1 MSHTRLLF
9 LYPTTLFT
17 PTSKLIIPVNSAARQ
32 GIHTHRIRVQ
42 PRPAVWGTKVTVG
55 ATIHARGRHGKAVE
69 PGPEFQKQ
77 QGQGEAGVAG
87 GKDVSTNTEKEVGE
101 GGGKNKDGG
110 GISTSS
116 SSGAGAGQVNSDGA
130 PSTSPPSSSSSPS
143 PPSPPP
149 PPPPPAPP
157 TEGGAAPPPDP
168 SLIPPTPP
176 TPPFPHLFDTYTLV
190 HSLTPPFTLAQSTHL
205 MHLLRHLLHTHLTH
219 AHNTLLSRS
228 TFTSTIYLF
237 RASSSELRS
246 EISSLRATQL
256 EKMRTERAQIQRD
269 FELLNGRFMEE
280 LMVCGNEM
288 RAMFNDRKMVNK
300 SEQREVENKIQE
312 LNYKITVLMGSE
324 LKSEVEKLRW
334 VTTRR
339 GLIAIGVLAAF
350 IVSLI
355 KLSQNSHKREKESV
369 QARIAAD
376 AAAEHGNGH
385 GHGGGGGGSYIPAD
399 GLVHSAGPVP
409 V

>member
-9 LYPTTLFT
+9 LYPPTLFT
-17 PTSKLIIPVNSAARQ
+17 LTSKLITPAGSAARRC
-32 GIHTHRIRVQ
+32 INTHSIRTR
-42 PRPAVWGTKVTVG
+42 PRPGVWGVKT
-55 ATIHARGRHGKAVE
+55 TIHARGRHGKAVE

-77 QGQGEAGVAG
+77 QEQREGGVAG
-87 GKDVSTNTEKEVGE
+87 GKDVSSSSSKEKEVGE
-101 GGGKNKDGG
+101 VGAKHKDGR
-110 GISTSS
+110 GITTGLPS
-116 SSGAGAGQVNSDGA
+116 GAGQVNSDGL
-130 PSTSPPSSSSSPS
+130 PSPSSSPLPSSSPS

-149 PPPPPAPP
+149 A
-157 TEGGAAPPPDP
+157 EGRAIPQSDP
-168 SLIPPTPP
+168 SLNSNPLPTSPTPSL
-176 TPPFPHLFDTYTLV
+176 PHLFDTYSLV
-190 HSLTPPFTLAQSTHL
+190 HRLTPPFTLPQSIHL
-205 MHLLRHLLHTHLTH
+205 MYLLRHLLHTHLTH
-219 AHNTLLSRS
+219 AHNTFLSRS
-228 TFTSTIYLF
+228 TFTSTTYLF

-246 EISSLRATQL
+246 EIFSLRATQL
-256 EKMRTERAQIQRD
+256 EKMRAERAQIQRD

-339 GLIAIGVLAAF
+339 GLIAIGVLAVF

-355 KLSQNSHKREKESV
+355 KLSQNSRKREKELEK
-369 QARIAAD
+369 ARASAE

-385 GHGGGGGGSYIPAD
+385 GHGGGGGHIPVDGRVHTTGSLP
-399 GLVHSAGPVP
+399 LS
-409 V
+409 